1 MYFFWIVFWTFIIF
15 ASILG
20 LASWRLCP
28 LNTRTRALDT
38 NVELNQLQSSNLP
51 QERRALNAVQLEKGS
66 ECHSTGRWLR
76 VPFNLRRAPNAVQLY
91 QLQSSNRPQGRK
103 YDMQVDIHNAEAKE
117 EENDDN
123 DVGNS
128 LDFVILK
135 NFSQGEKNK

>member
-1 MYFFWIVFWTFIIF
+1 MF
-15 ASILG
+15 
-20 LASWRLCP
+20 R
-28 LNTRTRALDT
+28 
-38 NVELNQLQSSNLP
+38 NQLQSSNSP
-51 QERRALNAVQLEKGS
+51 QV
-66 ECHSTGRWLR
+66 
-76 VPFNLRRAPNAVQLY
+76 RRAPNAVQLY